1 MPPET
6 SKPWYL
12 YILECAGG
20 RLYTG
25 IAVDVALRFKAHAAG
40 KGARFTRSYPPE
52 RLVFVQG
59 FADRAAA
66 ARAEYAIKQLS
77 AAAKRDLIREA
88 GPAQN
93 PAQEEERIDDRK
105 HDAERQN

>member
-25 IAVDVALRFKAHAAG
+25 ITVDVELRFKAHAAG
-40 KGARFTRSYPPE
+40 RGAKFTRSYPPE
-52 RLVFVQG
+52 RLAFVQS

-77 AAAKRDLIREA
+77 AAAKRDFIREA
-88 GPAQN
+88 DPAQN
-93 PAQEEERIDDRK
+93 EERIDDR
-105 HDAERQN
+105 

>member
-1 MPPET
+1 MSPET
-6 SKPWYL
+6 LKPWYL

-25 IAVDVALRFKAHAAG
+25 ITVDVALRFKAHVTG
-40 KGARFTRSYPPE
+40 KGAKFTRSYPPE
-52 RLVFVQG
+52 RLVFVRS

-77 AAAKRDLIREA
+77 PAAKRNLVREAAAAKNEDRTHDRE
-88 GPAQN
+88 Q
-93 PAQEEERIDDRK
+93 
-105 HDAERQN
+105 DAEQQN